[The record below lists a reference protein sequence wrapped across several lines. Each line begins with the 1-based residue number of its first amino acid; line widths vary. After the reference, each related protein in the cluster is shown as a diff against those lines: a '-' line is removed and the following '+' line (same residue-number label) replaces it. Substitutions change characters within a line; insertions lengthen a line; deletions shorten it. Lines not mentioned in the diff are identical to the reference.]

1 MLGFVAC
8 YSLATVRLQYYS
20 IDLPTR
26 GKFAFYIDLSRRWTR
41 DVRGVL
47 RKGLVRAGVRRVGP
61 NLTHRSSARRESAQ
75 ILEARRDLPR
85 KGHRCPRPC
94 RATTAKR

>member
-26 GKFAFYIDLSRRWTR
+26 GKFAFYIDLSSLDM

-61 NLTHRSSARRESAQ
+61 NLTHRSSARRESA
-75 ILEARRDLPR
+75 
-85 KGHRCPRPC
+85 
-94 RATTAKR
+94 